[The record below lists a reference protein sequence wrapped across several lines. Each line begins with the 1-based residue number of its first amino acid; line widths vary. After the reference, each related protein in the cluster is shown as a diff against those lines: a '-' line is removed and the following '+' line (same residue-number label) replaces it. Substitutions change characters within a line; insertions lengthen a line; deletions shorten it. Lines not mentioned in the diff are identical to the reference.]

1 MSSTLLLRYRRGSQ
15 NPDPGETVCELATRV
30 TARERPSGRIDMTPY
45 RCDGGPNSV
54 TRGGLE

>member
-1 MSSTLLLRYRRGSQ
+1 MPRVRRDGVLARYMGDTGSEELLLFEALRH
-15 NPDPGETVCELATRV
+15 L
-30 TARERPSGRIDMTPY
+30 TPY